1 VNPNFGSQ
9 LRRERQDAGLTQ
21 RELANRAG
29 ISLAVIRDLEQG
41 RTKQPQPRSVEALAG
56 ALSLRP
62 APPARPAAPP
72 PVAEGA
78 CQPEIQILGPLTL
91 RFAGW
96 GAGFGGPG
104 PRTVLGRLALSPGQ
118 AVPRAELIDLLWP
131 TEQPPASA
139 VNLVQ
144 TYVSRLRRALGPAGP
159 LNLVPGGYQLAV
171 SADHLDALRFGD
183 LLDEARQVATR
194 DPARAGELLDRAL
207 ALWRGDPLADL
218 IAMAEHP
225 SVVTLREERI
235 RAGLLRADV
244 AEACGEY
251 DAAVRTLR
259 PLTDRH
265 PLHEPLH
272 ARLMLALAA
281 TGRQSEALETYDRI
295 RQRLLEQLGVDPGP
309 ELAGYRQRVLRQQ
322 WRPGAARSV
331 RATVPFQVPA
341 APADFTGRAGLLRQV
356 HGLLDQPTAHTSVC
370 AISGV
375 GGAGKTAVAAMVA
388 SGLRAAYPDGQLF
401 VDLRG
406 SGPAS
411 LPPVEA
417 LGRLLRA
424 LGVAHDLPTD
434 VAERAGLY
442 RSILADRR
450 VLVVLDDARDAA
462 HVRQLLPGPGRCA
475 ALVTSRRRL
484 VDLVGAR
491 LVDLDLP
498 STDEALELLAAVAGT
513 ARVEAEPHAATALV
527 AACGRLPLAVR
538 IAGVRL
544 ASRPGGS
551 LNAFVERLAD
561 ERNRLDELRAGD
573 LDVRATFQLSYAQ
586 LAPPEA
592 RTFRL
597 LALAP
602 GVQIGIQAAAALLG
616 IDPAAAEHGLDALV
630 SVNLLQWL
638 PGDRFTFHNLLR
650 LYAIELAG
658 AVRAVGWTARTA

>member
-1 VNPNFGSQ
+1 MDLNFGSQ
-9 LRRERQDAGLTQ
+9 LRLKRQDAGLTQ
-21 RELANRAG
+21 RELATRSG
-29 ISLAVIRDLEQG
+29 LSVAVIRDLEQG
-41 RTKQPQPRSVEALAG
+41 RTKQPQPRSIEALAG
-56 ALSLRP
+56 ALRLRP
-62 APPARPAAPP
+62 APPARPAPP
-72 PVAEGA
+72 QRIETASQPV
-78 CQPEIQILGPLTL
+78 IQILGPLTL

-96 GAGFGGPG
+96 GAGFGPG
-104 PRTVLGRLALSPGQ
+104 PRTVLGRLALTPGQ

-131 TEQPPASA
+131 AEQPPASA

-144 TYVSRLRRALGPAGP
+144 TYVSRLRRVLAPAG
-159 LNLVPGGYQLAV
+159 LLSLVPGGYALAV

-183 LLDEARQVATR
+183 LVDEAREVATR

-218 IAMAEHP
+218 VALAEHP
-225 SVVTLREERI
+225 SVVTLREERV

-244 AEACGEY
+244 ADACGEH
-251 DAAVRTLR
+251 DVAVRMLR

-281 TGRQSEALETYDRI
+281 TGRQFEALELYDGI

-322 WRPGAARSV
+322 WRPAAARPV

-341 APADFTGRAGLLRQV
+341 APADFTGRAAPLREV
-356 HGLLDQPTAHTSVC
+356 HRLLDQPTAAVVC
-370 AISGV
+370 AICGV
-375 GGAGKTAVAAMVA
+375 GGVGKTAVAAMVA

-406 SGPAS
+406 SGPAP
-411 LPPVEA
+411 LHPVEA
-417 LGRLLRA
+417 LGSLLRA
-424 LGVAHDLPTD
+424 LGVERDLPAD
-434 VAERAGLY
+434 VTERAGLY

-462 HVRQLLPGPGRCA
+462 QVRQLLPGPGRCT

-484 VDLVGAR
+484 VDLAGAR
-491 LVDLDLP
+491 LVDLDLL
-498 STDEALELLAAVAGT
+498 SAGEAVELLAAVAGR
-513 ARVEAEPHAATALV
+513 ARVEAEPRAATALV
-527 AACGRLPLAVR
+527 VACGRLPLAVR

-544 ASRPGGS
+544 ASRPGWS
-551 LNAFVERLAD
+551 LHAFVERLAD
-561 ERNRLDELRAGD
+561 ERHRLDELRAGD
-573 LDVRATFQLSYAQ
+573 LDVRATFERSYAQ

-602 GVQIGIQAAAALLG
+602 GVQIGLQAAAALLG
-616 IDPAAAEHGLDALV
+616 IDPAAAEHGLDSLV

-658 AVRAVGWTARTA
+658 ALRVRAVGLTARTG